1 MVVWLESAMARLCVP
16 QALPGA
22 PSAAISAPS
31 LGSSLIVDPWILKNF
46 LWKSGTVCSMEQT
59 SLSHPLGVAGP
70 GLWLSPVLPLLGPGQ
85 VLHTLPNQELQVDA
99 VYRGWEWHRVTL
111 SGRSG
116 FGGHDNGAGNSIPVP
131 ESHDCPGDWSP
142 NPHSFVESGL

>member
-1 MVVWLESAMARLCVP
+1 MMVVWLESAMARLCVP

-22 PSAAISAPS
+22 PSAAIFAPS

-70 GLWLSPVLPLLGPGQ
+70 GLWLSPVLPLCWDLVRSYTPSPITKNYKWMLCIEAG
-85 VLHTLPNQELQVDA
+85 
-99 VYRGWEWHRVTL
+99 
-111 SGRSG
+111 SG
-116 FGGHDNGAGNSIPVP
+116 IV
-131 ESHDCPGDWSP
+131 
-142 NPHSFVESGL
+142 